1 MVKEYTCIIC
11 PNGCELT
18 VELEDGK
25 ILTLQGAA
33 CKRGREYV
41 RQELTEPRRTI
52 TTSILLE
59 GGVAP
64 LVSVRLSKPIPKEHI
79 FAVMAAIKAVRL
91 QAPVHIGQVAIA
103 NVLGLGS
110 DVIVTNHVGAKSVG

>member
-33 CKRGREYV
+33 CKRGSEYV
-41 RQELTEPRRTI
+41 RLELTNPQRNI

-59 GGVAP
+59 GGVMP
-64 LVSVRLSKPIPKEHI
+64 LVSVRLSKPIPKEQI
-79 FAVMAAIKAVRL
+79 FAVMAAIKTVRL

-110 DVIVTNHVGAKSVG
+110 DVIVTNHVAAKSTG